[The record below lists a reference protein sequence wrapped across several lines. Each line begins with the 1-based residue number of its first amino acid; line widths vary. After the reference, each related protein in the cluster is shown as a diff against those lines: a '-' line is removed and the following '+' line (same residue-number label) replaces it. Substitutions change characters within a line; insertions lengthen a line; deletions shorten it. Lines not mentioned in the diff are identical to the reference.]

1 MKFITFD
8 VATPAGKIRRLG
20 ALWNSGSEEMAVDL
34 AHAGA
39 ARLQAGGGE
48 PRYREYADFRIP
60 QDICEFAA
68 GGEPSLEAA
77 RDALAYLEAQGPG
90 SEGPEGE
97 KLAYS
102 LSEVRMLAPV
112 PRPVAFRDC
121 LTFEGHKQA
130 GARRRNTTVDPLW
143 YEMPSSYKGNR
154 LTIIGP
160 GEDLKWPRYT
170 EKLDYELE
178 IAILIG
184 KRGKD
189 IPETEGLDHIFGF
202 TVMND
207 FSARDIQMKEM
218 SLWLGPHK
226 GKDFGTAI
234 GPCVVTRDE
243 FDHTDAVMT
252 ARVNGEEWS
261 RGNAGDMHFSWGRV
275 LEHLSMEEEL
285 LPGELIGSG
294 TVGTGCGADLD
305 KWIQPGDVLDL
316 EIEGIGV
323 LSNRIMKE
331 S

>member
-1 MKFITFD
+1 MRFVTFE
-8 VATPAGKIRRLG
+8 VPTPIGNIQRLG
-20 ALWNSGSEEMAVDL
+20 ALWKTDSEDRAVDL
-34 AHAGA
+34 SHAFS
-39 ARLQAGGGE
+39 ARVQADGTE
-48 PRYREYADFRIP
+48 PRFREYADFRIP
-60 QDICEFAA
+60 QDICTFMA
-68 GGEPSLEAA
+68 GGQPSLDAA
-77 RDALAYLEAQGPG
+77 REALAYIEGQGPDAK
-90 SEGPEGE
+90 GPSGE
-97 KLAYS
+97 QLVYT
-102 LSEVRMLAPV
+102 LPEVRLLAPV
-112 PRPVAFRDC
+112 PKPLGFRDC

-143 YEMPSSYKGNR
+143 YEMPTAYKGNR

-160 GEDLKWPRYT
+160 DADLQWPHYT

-178 IAILIG
+178 LAILIG
-184 KRGKD
+184 KSGQD
-189 IPETEGLDHIFGF
+189 ISEAEGMDHIFGF

-243 FDHTDAVMT
+243 FNPADAVMT

-285 LPGELIGSG
+285 QPGEIIGSG

-305 KWIQPGDVLDL
+305 RWLQPGDVIEL

-323 LSNRIMKE
+323 LRNRVVKR

>member
-1 MKFITFD
+1 MKFITFE
-8 VATPAGKIRRLG
+8 VATPAGNLRRIG
-20 ALWNSGSEEMAVDL
+20 ALRGAGEGERAVDL
-34 AHAGA
+34 AHALA
-39 ARLQAGGGE
+39 ARLKAEGTE

-60 QDICEFAA
+60 QDICEFMA
-68 GGEPSLEAA
+68 GGEPSLAAA
-77 RDALAYLEAQGPG
+77 REALAYLDSEGEAAEGPG
-90 SEGPEGE
+90 GE
-97 KLAYS
+97 RLAYP
-102 LSEVRMLAPV
+102 LSGVRLLAPV
-112 PRPVAFRDC
+112 PRPVGFRDC
-121 LTFEGHKQA
+121 LLFEEHKKA

-143 YEMPSSYKGNR
+143 YEMPTSYKGNR

-178 IAILIG
+178 LAILIG
-184 KRGKD
+184 KAGKD
-189 IPETEGLDHIFGF
+189 IPEADGIGHIFGY

-243 FDHTDAVMT
+243 FEPAGAAMI

-261 RGNAGDMHFSWGRV
+261 RGSAGDMHFGWGRV

-294 TVGTGCGADLD
+294 TVGTGCGADLG
-305 KWIQPGDVLDL
+305 KWLKPGDVVEL

-323 LSNRIMKE
+323 LSNRVVRE
-331 S
+331 G

>member
-1 MKFITFD
+1 MRLITFE
-8 VATPAGKIRRLG
+8 VSTPAGSVRRIG
-20 ALWNSGSEEMAVDL
+20 ALWNNGGADRAADL
-34 AHAGA
+34 SHAYA
-39 ARLQAGGGE
+39 ARLQAEGNE
-48 PRYREYADFRIP
+48 PRFREYADFRIP
-60 QDICEFAA
+60 QNICEFMA
-68 GGEPSLEAA
+68 GGDPSLGAA
-77 RDALAYLEAQGPG
+77 RDAIEYIDINRSDPKGPA
-90 SEGPEGE
+90 GE
-97 KLAYS
+97 RLIYD
-102 LSEVRMLAPV
+102 LSEIRLLAPV

-160 GEDLKWPRYT
+160 DEDLHWPHYT

-184 KRGKD
+184 KKGKNL
-189 IPETEGLDHIFGF
+189 TEAEGMDHIFGF

-285 LPGELIGSG
+285 QPGELIGSG

-305 KWIQPGDVLDL
+305 KWLQPGDLIEL

-323 LSNRIMKE
+323 LKNRVVRE
-331 S
+331 N

>member
-1 MKFITFD
+1 MKLITFE
-8 VATPAGKIRRLG
+8 VSTPLGKVPRLG
-20 ALWNSGSEEMAVDL
+20 ALWNNGGGECAADL
-34 AHAGA
+34 SHAYS
-39 ARLQAGGGE
+39 ARLQAEGNE
-48 PRYREYADFRIP
+48 PRFREYADFRIP
-60 QDICEFAA
+60 QDICEFMA
-68 GGEPSLEAA
+68 GGVPSLDAA
-77 RDALAYLEAQGPG
+77 RDALAYLDARGPEA
-90 SEGPEGE
+90 EGPAGE
-97 KLAYS
+97 RLTYG
-102 LSEVRMLAPV
+102 LSEVRLLAPV
-112 PRPVAFRDC
+112 PRPVGFRDC

-130 GARRRNTTVDPLW
+130 GARRRGTTVDPLW
-143 YEMPSSYKGNR
+143 YEMPSAYKGNR

-160 GEDLKWPRYT
+160 DEDLRWPRYT

-184 KRGKD
+184 KRGKN
-189 IPETEGLDHIFGF
+189 ITEAAGMDHIFGF

-243 FDHTDAVMT
+243 FDPAGAAMI

-261 RGNAGDMHFSWGRV
+261 RGSAGDMHFGWGRV
-275 LEHLSMEEEL
+275 LEHLSMDEEL

-305 KWIQPGDVLDL
+305 KWLKPGDVVEL

-323 LSNRIMKE
+323 LSNRVVRE
-331 S
+331 G

>member
-1 MKFITFD
+1 MRFITFE
-8 VATPAGKIRRLG
+8 VPTPAGSVRRLG
-20 ALWNSGSEEMAVDL
+20 ALWSDGGTDRAADL
-34 AHAGA
+34 NHAYA
-39 ARLQAGGGE
+39 ARLQAEGSE
-48 PRYREYADFRIP
+48 PRFREYADFRIP
-60 QDICEFAA
+60 EDICEFMA
-68 GGEPSLEAA
+68 GGGPSLDAA
-77 RDALAYLEAQGPG
+77 RDAIDYISINGSG
-90 SEGPEGE
+90 SEGAAGE
-97 KLAYS
+97 RLVYD
-102 LSEVRMLAPV
+102 LSEIRLLAPV
-112 PRPVAFRDC
+112 PRPVGFRDC

-143 YEMPSSYKGNR
+143 YEMPSAYKGNR

-160 GEDLKWPRYT
+160 DEDLHWPHYT

-184 KRGKD
+184 KKGKNL
-189 IPETEGLDHIFGF
+189 TESEGMDHIFGF

-285 LPGELIGSG
+285 LPGEMIGSG

-305 KWIQPGDVLDL
+305 KWLRPGDVIELG
-316 EIEGIGV
+316 IEGIGV
-323 LSNRIMKE
+323 LKNRIVRE

>member
-1 MKFITFD
+1 MKLITFE
-8 VATPAGKIRRLG
+8 VPAPTGPVRRLG
-20 ALWNSGSEEMAVDL
+20 ALAGENRAVDL
-34 AHAGA
+34 AHAFA
-39 ARLQAGGGE
+39 ARLRAGGEE
-48 PRYREYADFRIP
+48 PRYSEFADFRIP
-60 QDICEFAA
+60 QDICEFAS
-68 GGEPSLEAA
+68 GGEPSLAAA
-77 RDALAYLEAQGPG
+77 RDALTYLESQGD
-90 SEGPEGE
+90 SATGPAGE
-97 KLAYS
+97 RLSHS
-102 LSEVRMLAPV
+102 LSEIRLLAPV
-112 PRPVAFRDC
+112 PRPVGFRDC

-143 YEMPSSYKGNR
+143 YEMPTAYKGNR

-160 GEDLKWPRYT
+160 GEDLQWPRYT

-189 IPETEGLDHIFGF
+189 IKEAEGLDHIFGF
-202 TVMND
+202 TVLND
-207 FSARDIQMKEM
+207 FSARDIQMQEM
-218 SLWLGPHK
+218 TLWLGPHK

-234 GPCVVTRDE
+234 GPCIVTRDE

-275 LEHLSMEEEL
+275 LEHLSMEEEI

-305 KWIQPGDVLDL
+305 KWIQPGDTIEL

-323 LSNRIMKE
+323 LSNRIVRD
-331 S
+331 

>member
-1 MKFITFD
+1 MKFITFEIP
-8 VATPAGKIRRLG
+8 TPVGTVRRLG
-20 ALWNSGSEEMAVDL
+20 ALLGSAGEERAADL
-34 AHAGA
+34 APAFA
-39 ARLQAGGGE
+39 ARLQAGGEE

-68 GGEPSLEAA
+68 GGEPSLDAA
-77 RDALAYLEAQGPG
+77 REALAYAEAEGPDAQGPG
-90 SEGPEGE
+90 GE
-97 KLAYS
+97 R
-102 LSEVRMLAPV
+102 LSHPLSGIRLLAPV
-112 PRPVAFRDC
+112 PRPVGFRDC

-143 YEMPSSYKGNR
+143 YEMPTAYKGNR

-160 GEDLKWPRYT
+160 GDLAWPRYT

-189 IPETEGLDHIFGF
+189 IPEAEGLGHIFGF

-207 FSARDIQMKEM
+207 FSARDIQMQEM

-234 GPCVVTRDE
+234 GPCIVTRDE

-252 ARVNGEEWS
+252 ARINGEEWS

-285 LPGELIGSG
+285 QPGELIGSG

-305 KWIQPGDVLDL
+305 RWIQPGDVIEL

-323 LSNRIMKE
+323 LENRIVRKG
-331 S
+331 